1 MSWNDVR
8 GWYHGWKATIRIHL
22 FERDALRA
30 LKRPLDLSDFIEVGP
45 PGDEQ
50 HQAWLDSLRPGDVVC
65 DCRFRH
71 LKIVTRDGD
80 DVILEDGSPCSL
92 RHCCDPAGHAEEH
105 P

>member
-1 MSWNDVR
+1 MSWNDVK
-8 GWYHGWKATIRIHL
+8 GWYYGWKATIRIHL
-22 FERDALRA
+22 LERDTLRA
-30 LKRPLDLSDFIEVGP
+30 LTCPLDAGDLVPVASSDE
-45 PGDEQ
+45 E

-80 DVILEDGSPCSL
+80 DVMLSDGSSCSL
-92 RHCCDPAGHAEEH
+92 RHCCDPADHEEED